1 MKKYA
6 VIMAGGVGTR
16 FWPVSRVSKPKQ
28 FLDILGLGQTLLQMT
43 YARFEAILP
52 SENIYIVTN
61 EGYRDLIKQQL
72 PNIKDD
78 QILGEPMAKNTAPC
92 IAYACYKI
100 AAKDPDSVVVVAPS
114 DHLILDKQSFINQ
127 VNGGMDFAINND
139 ALVTLGIKP
148 SRPDTGYG
156 YIQYKEAE
164 ASAGVHEV
172 KTFTEKPNLDLA
184 QKFVNSGDF
193 LWNAGIFI
201 WKLDSVLKAFEDH
214 LSEMSDLFKSGKN
227 DYYTD
232 QENAFIEK
240 IYPSCQNIS
249 IDYGII
255 EKSDNVF
262 VLPSD
267 FGWSDLGTWK
277 SLYDVAEKNSEENVQ
292 IGKQVEFNSSNNN
305 LVVASDNKLIVLEGV
320 NNLFVLD
327 TEDALLVCN
336 MDNEQEVKRI
346 VNEVKAKF
354 NGDYI

>member
-1 MKKYA
+1 MNKYA

-16 FWPVSRVSKPKQ
+16 FWPVSRVNKPKQ
-28 FLDILGLGQTLLQMT
+28 FLDILGLGQSLLQMT
-43 YARFEAILP
+43 YARFEELLP

-61 EGYRDLIKQQL
+61 ENYRDLIKSQL
-72 PNIKDD
+72 PDINDN

-100 AAKDPDSVVVVAPS
+100 AAKDPDSVIVVAPS
-114 DHLILDKQSFINQ
+114 DHLILDKEAFIHQ
-127 VNGGMDFAINND
+127 VNSAMSFADNND

-156 YIQYKEAE
+156 YIQFKEE
-164 ASAGVHEV
+164 EVSEGVHEL

-184 QKFVNSGDF
+184 KQFVDSGDF

-201 WKLDSVLKAFEDH
+201 WKLDAILKAFDDH
-214 LSEMSDLFKSGKN
+214 LIEMSDLFKSGVN

-232 QENAFIEK
+232 KENAFIEK

-255 EKSDNVF
+255 EKSDNVY

-277 SLYDVAEKNSEENVQ
+277 SLYDVAEKNTDSNVQ
-292 IGKQVEFNSSNNN
+292 IGTRVEFKSSKNN
-305 LVVASDNKLIVLEGV
+305 LVVSSNDKLVFLEGV
-320 NNLFVLD
+320 DNLFVLD
-327 TEDALLVCN
+327 TPDALLVCN
-336 MDNEQEVKRI
+336 KDSEQEVKRI
-346 VNEVKAKF
+346 VNEVKTKF
-354 NGDYI
+354 NGEYI